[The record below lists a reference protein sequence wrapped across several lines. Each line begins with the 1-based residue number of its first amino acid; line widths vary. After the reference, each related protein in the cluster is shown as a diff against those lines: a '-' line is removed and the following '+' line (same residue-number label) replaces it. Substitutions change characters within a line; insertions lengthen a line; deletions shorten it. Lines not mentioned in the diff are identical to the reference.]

1 MWVVGRYTCF
11 RKTRNKLARRLR
23 LALHL
28 FRGRWFTLIPFRHPI
43 AVVVGAPIE
52 VGDPVATPSEEQV
65 DALHKRYCE
74 AIRELYYAH
83 RAAHGYGETEL
94 VLI

>member
-1 MWVVGRYTCF
+1 
-11 RKTRNKLARRLR
+11 
-23 LALHL
+23 
-28 FRGRWFTLIPFRHPI
+28 
-43 AVVVGAPIE
+43 